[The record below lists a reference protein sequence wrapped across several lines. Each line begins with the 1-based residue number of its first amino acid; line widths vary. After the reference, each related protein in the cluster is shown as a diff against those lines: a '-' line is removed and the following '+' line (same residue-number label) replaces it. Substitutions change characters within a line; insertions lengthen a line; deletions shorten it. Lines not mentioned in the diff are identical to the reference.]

1 MVVGLLSLQGILICS
16 RNRSCWPRRLTSC
29 LNKWARLRTAKWD
42 FQSETEQ
49 FPHPSSI
56 PGQRTQIPQVAQHG
70 QKRERERKPQNKTK
84 KEILQL
90 KNARTEMKISLDSFN
105 SIFDQAEEISEPK
118 DSTMKTVKT
127 YEQKEKRFKGFPSW
141 FSD

>member
-1 MVVGLLSLQGILICS
+1 MDE
-16 RNRSCWPRRLTSC
+16 RER
-29 LNKWARLRTAKWD
+29 
-42 FQSETEQ
+42 ETE
-49 FPHPSSI
+49 
-56 PGQRTQIPQVAQHG
+56 
-70 QKRERERKPQNKTK
+70 REREREREREPQNKTK

-90 KNARTEMKISLDSFN
+90 KNALTEMKISLDSFN
-105 SIFDQAEEISEPK
+105 SIFDQAEGISEPK